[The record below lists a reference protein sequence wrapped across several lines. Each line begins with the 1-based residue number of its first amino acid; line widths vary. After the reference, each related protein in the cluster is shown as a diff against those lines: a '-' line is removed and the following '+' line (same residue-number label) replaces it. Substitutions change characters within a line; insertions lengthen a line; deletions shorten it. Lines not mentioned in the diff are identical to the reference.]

1 MITIITLHIVEFVIR
16 LVVNVNANQMWWD
29 AGVIVVLLEHM
40 ASGLMDAPLVTVTLL
55 VLIS

>member
-1 MITIITLHIVEFVIR
+1 MITIIILHIVEFVIR

-29 AGVIVVLLEHM
+29 AGVIFVLLEHM